1 MDENPKIF
9 NPNGRK
15 TLRQFMEETFTPE
28 FLKECDDEY
37 RRMEIVGSKHD
48 REWTDWRMPD
58 WTFYK
63 ASYCDNLF
71 VGINY
76 ELDLTVQGSSEQGV
90 LEAAGEAQEV
100 LAQQQK

>member
-1 MDENPKIF
+1 MNETPKRQTLEEL
-9 NPNGRK
+9 GRE
-15 TLRQFMEETFTPE
+15 LFGPE

-37 RRMEIVGSKHD
+37 RRAEIIATKHD

-58 WTFYK
+58 WTFYR
-63 ASYCDNLF
+63 ADYCEILF

-90 LEAAGEAQEV
+90 LEAAGEAQTI

>member
-1 MDENPKIF
+1 MDKIPK
-9 NPNGRK
+9 RK
-15 TLRQFMEETFTPE
+15 TLKEFFSEIFDPE

-37 RRMEIVGSKHD
+37 RRMEIVATKHD

-58 WTFYK
+58 WMFYR
-63 ASYCDNLF
+63 ASYCNILF

-90 LEAAGEAQEV
+90 LEAAGEAQEI

>member
-1 MDENPKIF
+1 MDETPKRQTLEEW
-9 NPNGRK
+9 GRK
-15 TLRQFMEETFTPE
+15 HFSPE

-58 WTFYK
+58 WTFYR
-63 ASYCDNLF
+63 ADYSEILF

-76 ELDLTVQGSSEQGV
+76 ELDLVVQGSSEQEV
-90 LEAAGEAQEV
+90 LEAAGEAQTI
-100 LAQQQK
+100 LAQQEK